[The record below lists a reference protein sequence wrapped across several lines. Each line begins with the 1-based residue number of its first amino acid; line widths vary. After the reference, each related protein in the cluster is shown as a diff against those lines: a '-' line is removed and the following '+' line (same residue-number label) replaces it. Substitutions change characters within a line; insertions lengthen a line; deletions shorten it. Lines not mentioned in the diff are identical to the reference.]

1 MPTLTTTAY
10 YTRKVVKYGSVVL
23 VILIFSKV
31 IIEGAI
37 AFWKKIHPPAPPAP
51 TVIFG
56 KIPAIEFPPKENIGG
71 LEYVLETPT
80 GALPEFPD
88 RAKVFF
94 VPYQRPNL
102 LALDRAK
109 QEAKLMD
116 FTNEPLKLSEKMY
129 KWIKAN
135 NELATLEM
143 DVFSGSFTYNYNW
156 QLDQN
161 ILSGKSLPGKEQAK
175 TEAINFLK
183 KVNILEDDLLNG
195 RAEVEYLKLSGS
207 SLMPAVSPSEAN
219 FCRVDMFRQNVD
231 ELSVLTATQTKG
243 IVTIMFSGIYQYEK
257 RVVKVEF
264 NYFPIKYDSMGT
276 YPIKTAA
283 TALQELKM
291 GQGFIARWSGS
302 GSSVVIRRIYLAY
315 YDSEKPQNYLQPII
329 VFEGDDNFFGYV
341 SAVTAEWNL

>member
-10 YTRKVVKYGSVVL
+10 YTRKIVKYGSVVL
-23 VILIFSKV
+23 VILLFSKV
-31 IIEGAI
+31 VIEGLV

-56 KIPAIEFPPKENIGG
+56 KIPDLEFPAKENIGG
-71 LEYVLETPT
+71 LEYTLETPT
-80 GALPEFPD
+80 GALPGLPD

-94 VPYQRPNL
+94 VPYQQPNL

-109 QEAKLMD
+109 QKAKLME
-116 FTNEPLKLSEKMY
+116 FTNEPLKLSEKIY
-129 KWIKAN
+129 KWIRTN
-135 NELATLEM
+135 NDLVTMEM
-143 DVFSGSFTYNYNW
+143 DIFSGSFTYNYNW

-183 KVNILEDDLLNG
+183 KVNLLEDDLLNG
-195 RAEVEYLKLSGS
+195 VAQVEYLKLSGS
-207 SLMPAVSPSEAN
+207 SLVTAVSPSEAN
-219 FCRVDMFRQNVD
+219 FCRVEMFRQNVD
-231 ELSVLTATQTKG
+231 ELPVLTSTQTKG
-243 IVTIMFSGIYQYEK
+243 IVTIMFSGLPQYEK
-257 RVVKVEF
+257 RLINVEF

-276 YPIKTAA
+276 YPIKTAKI
-283 TALQELKM
+283 ALQELKA

-302 GSSVVIRRIYLAY
+302 GSSIVIRRVYLAY

-341 SAVTAEWNL
+341 PAVTAEWNI